1 MPNLT
6 PQNAPA
12 PRSAGRRRALPFP
25 VRIALPLLAGLG
37 AMATLMRADAQE
49 PEEGAEVGAPDG
61 GEPAPEP
68 VVAPTDSTGD
78 FQAALAPVAS
88 SWLFTK
94 ASSGLEVV
102 DVTTGAKVFGRNDDR
117 MLRPAST
124 MKVITSAAAL
134 RRLGPA
140 YRFTT
145 DLFYDGE
152 IKPNGVLEGNLYVK
166 GHGDPTMVVEKLWKM
181 VDDLKLAGVE
191 KIVGSVVFDDSFHEK
206 GTVLPGWD
214 KPEDVEK
221 GTSYFSTLS
230 ALSLNSNTALLVV
243 RPGAEVGAAARVAL
257 ETPVLGYVQI
267 DNQVQ
272 TGAPHT
278 RKSIEVT
285 REVLPDATK
294 FTLTGSVPVDELD
307 RTTLRRTVAD
317 PTAHFIA
324 AFHAK
329 MRERDID
336 VSGRYSR
343 GTTPTDAKL
352 LLSVDSPPLSQ
363 IAAEM
368 NKSSLNFYAEQVLRT
383 LGAEMT
389 GDGSTRGGL
398 AVVGEYLASLGVP
411 PGDAVLIN
419 GSGLSRDIRLK
430 PSVLTA
436 VLVDMARDPQI
447 GSEFA
452 ASLAISGTDGTLW
465 SRLRDDPGRLRGKTG
480 TLDGVHCL
488 SGYIDNECGHR
499 YAFAFLV
506 NDYGTRL
513 QPVRDVHDTFARQ
526 MFRAGCASP
535 R

>member
-1 MPNLT
+1 MGLLWF
-6 PQNAPA
+6 AF
-12 PRSAGRRRALPFP
+12 RAG
-25 VRIALPLLAGLG
+25 
-37 AMATLMRADAQE
+37 AQE
-49 PEEGAEVGAPDG
+49 PEDPVEPPGAPT
-61 GEPAPEP
+61 EPAPAP
-68 VVAPTDSTGD
+68 VVA
-78 FQAALAPVAS
+78 APAGPDVKAS
-88 SWLFTK
+88 LEPIGKSWLFTR
-94 ASSGLEVV
+94 ADSGLEVV
-102 DVTTGAKVFGRNDDR
+102 DIASGQEVFGRNDER
-117 MLRPAST
+117 MLQPAST
-124 MKVITSAAAL
+124 MKVVTSAAAL

-152 IKPNGVLEGNLYVK
+152 LQPNGVLEGNLYVK
-166 GHGDPTMVVEKLWKM
+166 GHGDPTLVVEKLWKM
-181 VDDLKLAGVE
+181 VDDLQLAGVE
-191 KIVGSVVFDDSFHEK
+191 KIVGSVIFDDSFHER

-214 KPEDVEK
+214 KEEDIEK
-221 GTSYFSTLS
+221 GTSYFATLS
-230 ALSLNSNTALLVV
+230 ALSLNSNTAVMVV
-243 RPGAEVGAAARVAL
+243 RPGAEVGALARVTL
-257 ETPVLGYVQI
+257 ETPVLGYIEI
-267 DNQVQ
+267 DNQIK
-272 TGAPHT
+272 TTPAHT
-278 RKSIEVT
+278 RKSIEVV
-285 REVLPDATK
+285 REALPDTTK
-294 FTLTGSVPVDELD
+294 FTLTGDVPVDEID

-336 VSGRYSR
+336 VSGRYTR
-343 GTTPTDAKL
+343 GTTPSDAKL

-363 IAAEM
+363 IAADM

-383 LGAEMT
+383 LGAEIV

-398 AVVGEYLASLGVP
+398 AVVADYLSTLGVP
-411 PGDAVLIN
+411 PNDIVLVN
-419 GSGLSRDIRLK
+419 GSGLSRDIKMK

-488 SGYIDNECGHR
+488 SGYIDSACGHR

-506 NDYGTRL
+506 NNYGTRL
-513 QPVRDVHDTFARQ
+513 QSVRDVHDTFARQ
-526 MFRAGCASP
+526 MFHAGCTGNE
-535 R
+535 